1 MNFYLDASAIVPL
14 ILRDAHTERM
24 SAWIAEPRGD
34 IFVSDFAALE
44 FLSVVARQ
52 VRMGALSD
60 EDGRKAIDL
69 FEEWSHASTTQTL
82 TGSADIALA
91 KTIVRDFATKLAAA
105 DSLHLAAAVNLGAT
119 LVTFDQR
126 LAQAAQGRGTA
137 VVTPE

>member
-52 VRMGALSD
+52 ILQELHGSFLVRRVL
-60 EDGRKAIDL
+60 E
-69 FEEWSHASTTQTL
+69 HT
-82 TGSADIALA
+82 
-91 KTIVRDFATKLAAA
+91 AA
-105 DSLHLAAAVNLGAT
+105 
-119 LVTFDQR
+119 
-126 LAQAAQGRGTA
+126 
-137 VVTPE
+137 